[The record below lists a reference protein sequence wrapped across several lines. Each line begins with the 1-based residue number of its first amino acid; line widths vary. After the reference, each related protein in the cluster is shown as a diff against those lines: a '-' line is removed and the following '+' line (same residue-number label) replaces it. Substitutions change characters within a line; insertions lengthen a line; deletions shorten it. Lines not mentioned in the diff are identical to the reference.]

1 MQICGKIPTFAPIK
15 RSFAT
20 YLQTDGANINTIQSM
35 KTNDFM
41 SALNEA
47 RKESVKQALSN
58 KDSKLA
64 KLYAAK
70 VAAND
75 AYNKGEREHL
85 FSKGSTY
92 AVAQKNIVRSA
103 FRSYVM
109 GVTHS
114 TKETESV
121 ITWYDTNKIDTNQP
135 IIDTDTRLQSYCKA
149 TYENYRKGM
158 LDVSRKTKEERERE
172 KAEKLALVSKLA
184 ELSAEELAKLL
195 ESAK

>member
-1 MQICGKIPTFAPIK
+1 
-15 RSFAT
+15 
-20 YLQTDGANINTIQSM
+20 M
-35 KTNDFM
+35 KANDFM

-47 RKESVKQALSN
+47 RRESVKQALSN

-92 AVAQKNIVRSA
+92 AVAQRNIVRSA

-109 GVTHS
+109 SVTHS

-121 ITWYDTNKIDTNQP
+121 ITWYDTNNIDKEQP
-135 IIDTDTRLQSYCKA
+135 IIDTDNRLQSYCKA

-184 ELSAEELAKLL
+184 ELSAEELTKLL

>member
-1 MQICGKIPTFAPIK
+1 
-15 RSFAT
+15 
-20 YLQTDGANINTIQSM
+20 M

-47 RKESVKQALSN
+47 RRESVKQELSN

-85 FSKGSTY
+85 FGKGSTY
-92 AVAQKNIVRSA
+92 AVAQRNIVRGA
-103 FRSYVM
+103 FRSFVQAQTRK
-109 GVTHS
+109 VA
-114 TKETESV
+114 ETESV
-121 ITWYDTNKIDTNQP
+121 MVWYDSNNIDKNQP
-135 IIDTDTRLQSYCKA
+135 IIDTDNRLQSYCKA
-149 TYENYRKGM
+149 TYDDYRKGM
-158 LDVSRKTKEERERE
+158 LDVTRKSKEERAKERE
-172 KAEKLALVSKLA
+172 EKLALVSKLA

>member
-1 MQICGKIPTFAPIK
+1 
-15 RSFAT
+15 
-20 YLQTDGANINTIQSM
+20 
-35 KTNDFM
+35 M

-47 RKESVKQALSN
+47 RKESVKNELSK

-70 VAAND
+70 VAASD
-75 AYNKGEREHL
+75 AYNKGERELL

-92 AVAQKNIVRSA
+92 AVAQRNIVRSA
-103 FRSYVM
+103 FRSYVL
-109 GVTHS
+109 GVTHNS
-114 TKETESV
+114 SETENV
-121 ITWYDTNKIDTNQP
+121 ISWYDTNNIDRDQP
-135 IIDTDTRLQSYCKA
+135 IIDTENRLQSYCKA
-149 TYENYRKGM
+149 TYDDFRKGM
-158 LDVSRKTKEERERE
+158 LDVSRKSKAERERE

>member
-1 MQICGKIPTFAPIK
+1 
-15 RSFAT
+15 
-20 YLQTDGANINTIQSM
+20 
-35 KTNDFM
+35 M

-47 RKESVKQALSN
+47 RKESVKQAISN

-70 VAAND
+70 VAASD
-75 AYNKGEREHL
+75 AYNKGERELL

-92 AVAQKNIVRSA
+92 AVAQRNIVRSA

-114 TKETESV
+114 TKETEGV
-121 ITWYDTNKIDTNQP
+121 ITWYDTNNIDKDQP
-135 IIDTDTRLQSYCKA
+135 IIDTENRLQSYCKG
-149 TYENYRKGM
+149 TYETYRKGM
-158 LDVSRKTKEERERE
+158 IEVSRKTKFEREKE

-184 ELSAEELAKLL
+184 ELSTEELAKLL
-195 ESAK
+195 EGAK

>member
-1 MQICGKIPTFAPIK
+1 
-15 RSFAT
+15 
-20 YLQTDGANINTIQSM
+20 M
-35 KTNDFM
+35 KSNDFM
-41 SALNEA
+41 AALNEA
-47 RKESVKQALSN
+47 RRESVKVELAN
-58 KDSKLA
+58 KESKLA

-92 AVAQKNIVRSA
+92 AIAQRNIVRSA

-109 GVTHS
+109 SATHS

-135 IIDTDTRLQSYCKA
+135 IIDTDNRLQSYCKA
-149 TYENYRKGM
+149 TYDDYKKGM

-184 ELSAEELAKLL
+184 SLSTEELTKLL
-195 ESAK
+195 EGAK